1 MLRIIIRVYVVLVVV
16 LFISACTKDYK
27 RNANLLPDINIEIS
41 DEIIQNDELIDLIV
55 STKKE
60 IVFLSDKIET
70 LIIHNRKD
78 TLEDI
83 DNIKLNE
90 LLVLSTSSKTQID
103 NTINQYYKEI
113 EYKLKLDLINIEQA
127 ELLKQYGVMFE
138 KRLVDLQKKYDQ

>member
-90 LLVLSTSSKTQID
+90 LLVMSTSSKTQID

>member
-41 DEIIQNDELIDLIV
+41 DEIIQNDELVDLIV

-90 LLVLSTSSKTQID
+90 LLVMSTSSKTQID